1 MINRKCV
8 KNMDLLGNNSH
19 TVIKKYSVK
28 SDKTFET
35 FSETETQ
42 NDKLEFMK
50 LKDKYNLISLKK
62 NFQKTRFFIKN

>member
-28 SDKTFET
+28 TDKTFEI
-35 FSETETQ
+35 FSENEIQ
-42 NDKLEFMK
+42 NNKL
-50 LKDKYNLISLKK
+50 N
-62 NFQKTRFFIKN
+62 